1 MSRIDVI
8 STLALFCR
16 PSDDACAVPRYDFA
30 DKGEELDKLWE
41 ARRGC
46 YLAAMS
52 FRDQRGDR
60 VYLSDT
66 CVPLSHIAQMV
77 SETEADFKVG
87 DLTACF

>member
-1 MSRIDVI
+1 MLWCV
-8 STLALFCR
+8 
-16 PSDDACAVPRYDFA
+16 RYDFA
-30 DKGEELDKLWE
+30 DKGEDLDKLWE

-66 CVPLSHIAQMV
+66 CVPLSNIAQMV

-87 DLTACF
+87 LCYGCMSACQLFGGARRV